1 MAEEVGRPA
10 ATPPGPERRWRARRE
25 AIGIAVAVAAL
36 AVVVALVAWTG
47 GGNDAGGIDDR
58 ATPPT
63 SGPAGVRIFEVRSQ
77 AHVSG
82 PVDYP
87 ETPPVGGAHD
97 PTWQNCG
104 FYSEPVVKERGVH
117 SLEHGAVWV
126 TYRPGLAG
134 DQLDILRRL
143 AGSQSHILVSPWAG
157 ELPSPVVA
165 SAWGRQLGV
174 DSAADP
180 RLAEFV
186 RAFRTGP
193 QTPEPGAPCTG
204 GRSTPG

>member
-1 MAEEVGRPA
+1 MAEEVRRPP
-10 ATPPGPERRWRARRE
+10 ATPPGPQRRSRARRE
-25 AIGIAVAVAAL
+25 AIGIGVAVAAVV
-36 AVVVALVAWTG
+36 AVVALVAWTG
-47 GGNDAGGIDDR
+47 GGNDGGGIDDR
-58 ATPPT
+58 AAPAT
-63 SGPAGVRIFEVRSQ
+63 SAPAGVRIFEVRSQ

-104 FYSEPVVKERGVH
+104 FYTEAIVKERGVH

-143 AGSQSHILVSPWAG
+143 ASSQSHILVSPWAG
-157 ELPSPVVA
+157 ELPAPVVA
-165 SAWGRQLGV
+165 SAWGRQLNL

-186 RAFRTGP
+186 RAFRIGP

>member
-1 MAEEVGRPA
+1 MAEEVGRPP
-10 ATPPGPERRWRARRE
+10 ATPPGPERRGRARRE

-58 ATPPT
+58 AAPPT

-104 FYSEPVVKERGVH
+104 FYSEPIVKERGVH

-143 AGSQSHILVSPWAG
+143 ASSQSHILVSPWAG
-157 ELPSPVVA
+157 ELPSPLVA
-165 SAWGRQLGV
+165 SAWGRQLGA
-174 DSAADP
+174 DSAADG

>member
-1 MAEEVGRPA
+1 MADRDTPLPSKTTGPPRRPQ
-10 ATPPGPERRWRARRE
+10 ARRQ
-25 AIGIAVAVAAL
+25 ALLLGLGAAAL
-36 AVVVALVAWTG
+36 AAIVGLVVWTG

-58 ATPPT
+58 VAPA
-63 SGPAGVRIFEVRSQ
+63 SSAPAGVRIFEVRSQ

-104 FYSEPVVKERGVH
+104 FYSEAIVKERGVH
-117 SLEHGAVWV
+117 SLEHGAVWL

-143 AGSQSHILVSPWAG
+143 ASSQSHILVTPWAG

-165 SAWGRQLGV
+165 SAWGRQLGL
-174 DSAADP
+174 DSASDP
-180 RLAEFV
+180 RLVEFV